1 MSNTILTPEQ
11 LMRSRYE
18 AFVNMDGEYLSQTT
32 TQETST
38 DMSGYANIEWL
49 RLDVIDAHDNIVEFK
64 AFYRESN
71 ELMVLHEISR
81 FVQVDG
87 EWKYD
92 DGKLIA
98 SKIERNDICPCGSS
112 KKYKK
117 CCMKN

>member
-1 MSNTILTPEQ
+1 MAKPILTPEL

-18 AFVNMDGEYLSQTT
+18 AFVNMDGEYLARTT
-32 TQETST
+32 TQTTST
-38 DMSGYANIEWL
+38 DMSAYKNIEWL
-49 RLDVIDAHDNIVEFK
+49 RLDVIDAHDDIVEFK
-64 AFYRESN
+64 AFYRESD
-71 ELMVLHEISR
+71 EMMVLHEISR

-92 DGKLIA
+92 DGELLP
-98 SKIERNDICPCGSS
+98 SKIERNDICPCGSG